1 MFVYE
6 YTSKNLSFKH
16 VLINSFLSMLNNEFM
31 RFQFN
36 LSIKVLILLL
46 SIFSSPLFAESGK
59 NISLKQNGITLTDV
73 FKTIEKQTD
82 VTIVYNASL
91 VGTKS
96 KVNVDVTDQPLELVL
111 TNILKNTN
119 LTYKSEGEYI
129 VIVDKM
135 SKETKQTS
143 NKITGV
149 VFDNTGL
156 ELIGVSVVV
165 KNATARAITNIDG
178 EYEIEASQGATLVFS
193 YMGYK
198 TTEVKVG
205 ADASYNITMQED
217 VKMLDEI
224 VVVGYNMVKLGQVTG
239 AIKHLSSEDIQNQ
252 SSPTLE
258 NRLQGKIAGVM
269 ISSGSGQPG
278 SDNID
283 IRIRGTGSIN
293 GSNKPLYIMDGVM
306 VEAGQF
312 AALSADD
319 IADIQVLKDASSTAI
334 YGSRG
339 ANGVVVITTKS
350 GKKGKTLVTYRSQL
364 GLSIL
369 PHYIDM
375 MNGEQ
380 NIQYQRQAYES
391 DNSRND
397 FPLMSVFKT
406 LDSPTASTADK
417 TIAQARLDKA
427 KMTNTDWIDEMTKNG
442 FLMEHNVN
450 ISGGG
455 EDTKFFISGSFLDQ
469 EGNLKKSGMKR
480 YSGRF
485 NFDHKINK
493 YIEVGMR
500 GTIGFSEI
508 DFADP
513 DGPSENRQSWL
524 NPWFTAL
531 LAYPYE
537 SPEDWNEG
545 DNPTLLT
552 KYLKTKSKRLKGV
565 WGAHLK
571 GNITEWLFAKTN
583 FGMDYTNNRN
593 SRVLHRDHPKASGD
607 KGNYLQDNYEWSRY
621 TWTNTV
627 NVIKDFSNGHSI
639 SAVVG
644 MEMYQS
650 QYFRSGFT
658 GYNIDPLMMDSPA
671 GIGDKTGSSK
681 NPPRIRGGKSK
692 NTLMSYF
699 SQVGYAINQKYNF
712 SGSLR
717 HDTSS
722 KFAKGNRS
730 AIFWSLGTSWNISNE
745 KFFTGNAP
753 WINYLRLRAS
763 YGTNGNQD
771 GLNEFIGYD
780 QYTVQGYNGNPG
792 YIHQEL
798 GNPDLKWESSQ
809 QADIGIDFTTW
820 DHRLSFTFDYYHKKT
835 KDLYMSKKLSAT
847 SGFKQVTTNAGTMVN
862 QGIELGINVDVLKL
876 KNFNWNVSANF
887 TYNKNELTDLGSWS
901 NESGF
906 VQDGDQIF
914 QKGKAIKTWSMVEW
928 AGVNPANGLVQFYDA
943 NGNKTE
949 NISDAPKV
957 TKFKSSEVPYFGG
970 FGTSVTYKGL
980 TLSADFTY
988 ATGYYVMN
996 ASKWYLNN
1004 HHFNGNKPV
1013 YMLDMWMK
1021 PGDITDVPRFG
1032 QGSQPSPWA
1041 SQFLEDASYLRFK
1054 NLRLH
1059 YQLSDK
1065 LLKQLRAFN
1074 RASVYAQAE
1083 NLHTW
1088 TSYEGADP
1096 EVNGD
1101 VDRMS
1106 FPKPRNFTFG
1116 IEVTF

>member
-1 MFVYE
+1 
-6 YTSKNLSFKH
+6 
-16 VLINSFLSMLNNEFM
+16 M

-36 LSIKVLILLL
+36 LPIKVLILLL
-46 SIFSSPLFAESGK
+46 SISSASLFAESGK
-59 NISLKQNGITLTDV
+59 NISLKQNGVSLIDV

-82 VTIVYNASL
+82 VTIVYNTSL
-91 VGTKS
+91 VDAKN
-96 KVNVDVTDQPLELVL
+96 KVNVDVTDQPLDVAL
-111 TNILKNTN
+111 TNILKNSN

-129 VIVDKM
+129 VIVN
-135 SKETKQTS
+135 KESTDNQQIS
-143 NKITGV
+143 DKITGV
-149 VFDNTGL
+149 VYDKDRL

-165 KNATARAITNIDG
+165 KNGTAKAITDVDGKYTID
-178 EYEIEASQGATLVFS
+178 APQGATLVFS

-198 TTEVKVG
+198 TMERLVAAG
-205 ADASYNITMQED
+205 EQYDIFMEED
-217 VKMLDEI
+217 INVLDEI

-239 AIKHLSSEDIQNQ
+239 AIKHISGQDIQNQ
-252 SSPTLE
+252 TSPTLE

-269 ISSGSGQPG
+269 IASGSGQPG

-283 IRIRGTGSIN
+283 IRIRGSGSIN
-293 GSNKPLYIMDGVM
+293 GSNTPLYIMDGVM

-364 GLSIL
+364 GFSVL
-369 PHYIDM
+369 PEYIKM
-375 MNGEQ
+375 MTGEE
-380 NIQYQRQAYES
+380 NIQYQWQAYQS
-391 DNSRND
+391 DKSRRD
-397 FPLMSVFKT
+397 FPLMSVFNT
-406 LDSPTASTADK
+406 LDDPTASADAK
-417 TIAQARLDKA
+417 AVAQARLDKA
-427 KMTNTDWIDEMTKNG
+427 KTVNTDWLDEMTRNG
-442 FLMEHNVN
+442 FLMDHNIN
-450 ISGGG
+450 LSGGG
-455 EDTKFFISGSFLDQ
+455 DDTKFFISGSFLNQ
-469 EGNLKKSGMKR
+469 EGNLNESGMKR

-493 YIEVGMR
+493 YVEIGLK
-500 GTIGFSEI
+500 GTVGFSEI
-508 DFADP
+508 NFADP
-513 DGPSENRQSWL
+513 DGPSTNRQSWL

-537 SPEDWNEG
+537 KPSEWNEG

-565 WGAHLK
+565 WGAHVK
-571 GNITEWLFAKTN
+571 GNITEWLFAKTS
-583 FGMDYTNNRN
+583 FGMDYANNRN

-607 KGNYLQDNYEWSRY
+607 KGNFNQNNYEWSRY

-627 NVIKDFSNGHSI
+627 NAIKDFSNGHSI

-644 MEMYQS
+644 MEMYRS
-650 QYFRSGFT
+650 QYYNSGFS
-658 GYNIDPLMMDSPA
+658 GYDIDPFMMDSPA

-681 NPPRIRGGKSK
+681 NPPRISGGKSK

-730 AIFWSLGTSWNISNE
+730 AMFWSLGTSWNISNE
-745 KFFTGNAP
+745 NFLKDNAP
-753 WINYLRLRAS
+753 WVNYLRLRAS

-771 GLNEFIGYD
+771 GLNEYVGYD
-780 QYTVQGYNGNPG
+780 QYIVQSYNGSPS
-792 YIHQEL
+792 YIQHNEFGL
-798 GNPDLKWESSQ
+798 GNPNLKWESSQ
-809 QADIGIDFTTW
+809 QADVGIDFTTW
-820 DHRLSFTFDYYHKKT
+820 NNRLNFTVDYYHKKT

-847 SGFKQVTTNAGTMVN
+847 SGFGSITTNAGTIVN
-862 QGIELGINVDVLKL
+862 QGVELGIDVDVLKL
-876 KNFNWNVSANF
+876 KDFNWNVSANF
-887 TYNKNELTDLGSWS
+887 TYNKNELTDLGSWA

-906 VQDGDQIF
+906 VQSGDHIF
-914 QKGKAIKTWSMVEW
+914 KEGKAINTWSMVEW
-928 AGVNPANGLVQFYDA
+928 AGVNPANGLVMFYDEH
-943 NGNKTE
+943 GNTTE
-949 NISDAPKV
+949 NISEAPKV
-957 TKFKSSEVPYFGG
+957 AKFKSSEIPIFGG
-970 FGTSVTYKGL
+970 FGTSVYFKGF
-980 TLSADFTY
+980 TLSADFTF
-988 ATGYYVMN
+988 ASGYYVMN

-1004 HHFNGNKPV
+1004 HHFNGNKPA

-1021 PGDITDVPRFG
+1021 PGDVTDVARFG

-1041 SQFLEDASYLRFK
+1041 SQFLEDASYVRFK

-1065 LLKQLRAFN
+1065 LLKQFKIFN

-1088 TSYEGADP
+1088 TSYDGADP
-1096 EVNGD
+1096 EVRGD